1 MIVKITRVF
10 LERDYT
16 VALFEQV
23 LTFLIEILHC
33 LPVLV
38 SILSDISFGP
48 KMHCQILYVLFHL

>member
-1 MIVKITRVF
+1 MIVKLTRVL

-16 VALFEQV
+16 VAFFEQV

-38 SILSDISFGP
+38 SILSDIYF
-48 KMHCQILYVLFHL
+48 